1 MVRLTRELHS
11 LRVPVD
17 VVVVSEE
24 YAEDW
29 GGVEGTVVHAA
40 LTEGRD
46 HRLPRAA
53 SRREVTEGGAL
64 GS

>member
-1 MVRLTRELHS
+1 
-11 LRVPVD
+11 
-17 VVVVSEE
+17 VVVSEE